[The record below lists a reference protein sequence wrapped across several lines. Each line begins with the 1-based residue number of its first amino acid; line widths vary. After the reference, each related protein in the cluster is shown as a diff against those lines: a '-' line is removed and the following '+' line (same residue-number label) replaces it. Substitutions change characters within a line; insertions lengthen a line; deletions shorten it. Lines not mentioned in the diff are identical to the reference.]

1 MGMHGLTGFHAM
13 MTEGADKV
21 FALVTDRPIWDCGF
35 GVFPVV
41 IVGR

>member
-1 MGMHGLTGFHAM
+1 MHGLTGSHAM
-13 MTEGADKV
+13 MTEGADKL
-21 FALVTDRPIWDCGF
+21 FALAADRPIWDRGF